1 MTAWGLAWRTIT
13 RSPAR
18 SVLAVSGVTVI
29 GALLFNMLLLSRGLL
44 VSFSDLLD
52 SAGFDIRVV
61 AAEGSMVHR
70 PPIAGA
76 ANLAAAITRLPDVRR
91 VTLIRTET
99 AQLVD
104 PARGGTNVRVSLIGT
119 TDIASDGTWTILK
132 GSSLPSTDS
141 GREPPLVIGTRLA
154 AALHLEPGS
163 TVQLRVFNP
172 GSASALPLVTARV
185 AGIGAFAFESADDD
199 TVATTMEGL
208 AAARGT
214 APDGVA
220 EMVLVAS
227 QPGAAVSAAAAIA
240 RLRPDLHVFSN
251 DQVLEQFNQN
261 AFSYFRQI
269 STVLSSMTLAFA
281 FLLIATLLT
290 MSVNQRLGEV
300 AALRA
305 LGFPRR
311 RIAANL
317 LWESALLVGIG
328 GAAALP
334 VGGLLAIVLDRILR
348 HMPGVP
354 SRLHFFVFEPR
365 TVVLHAALLCVTG
378 ALAAVYP
385 IWLATRLPI
394 ASTLRREILSWAAR
408 RSSRGGISRAPL
420 PCRPAR

>member
-1 MTAWGLAWRTIT
+1 MTAWGLAWRTIA

-44 VSFSDLLD
+44 VSFSELLD
-52 SAGFDIRVV
+52 SAGFDIRVI

-70 PPIAGA
+70 VPIADATSLGEA
-76 ANLAAAITRLPDVRR
+76 VARLPEVASVALVRTDAGQVR
-91 VTLIRTET
+91 TDPKTGAWTAIELIGMT
-99 AQLVD
+99 D
-104 PARGGTNVRVSLIGT
+104 FRGGG
-119 TDIASDGTWTILK
+119 WTIVT
-132 GSSLPSTDS
+132 GAPLPSGPS
-141 GREPPLVIGTRLA
+141 SAEPPVVVNTALA
-154 AALHLEPGS
+154 SKLHLEPGS
-163 TVQLRVFNP
+163 RLRLRLTAAGAP
-172 GSASALPLVTARV
+172 SALPPVTLRV
-185 AGIGAFAFESADDD
+185 VGIGGFAFESAGDLN
-199 TVATTMEGL
+199 VATTIEGF
-208 AAARGT
+208 AVAHGT
-214 APDGVA
+214 PEDRRA

-227 QPGAAVSAAAAIA
+227 RPGAAVSALAAIE
-240 RLRPDLHVFSN
+240 RLRPDLRVLSN
-251 DQVLEQFNQN
+251 DQVMAQFNEN

-365 TVVLHAALLCVTG
+365 TIVLHAALLCVTG

-394 ASTLRREILSWAAR
+394 AATLRREILS
-408 RSSRGGISRAPL
+408 
-420 PCRPAR
+420 

>member
-1 MTAWGLAWRTIT
+1 MTAWGLAWRTIA

-44 VSFSDLLD
+44 VSFRDLLD
-52 SAGFDIRVV
+52 TAGFDIRVV

-76 ANLAAAITRLPDVRR
+76 SSLADTIARLPGVQR
-91 VTLIRTET
+91 VTLIRTDSAE
-99 AQLVD
+99 AILPD
-104 PARGGTNVRVSLIGT
+104 RRGPAVRISLLGT
-119 TDIASDGTWTILK
+119 TDSGAGGVLTLVSGAPLRST
-132 GSSLPSTDS
+132 GSP
-141 GREPPLVIGTRLA
+141 GEPPLIVSTRMASELGLA
-154 AALHLEPGS
+154 PGS
-163 TVQLRVFNP
+163 TLKIRPFVD
-172 GSASALPLVTARV
+172 GAASALPPVTARV
-185 AGIGAFAFESADDD
+185 VGIGAFAFEAPDES
-199 TVATTMEGL
+199 TVATTLEGF
-208 AAARGT
+208 AAAHGMAADGT
-214 APDGVA
+214 A
-220 EMVLVAS
+220 EMVLVSSAGATAATAS
-227 QPGAAVSAAAAIA
+227 AIA
-240 RLRPDLHVFSN
+240 RLRPDLRALSN

-269 STVLSSMTLAFA
+269 SAVLSSMTLAFA

-328 GAAALP
+328 GTAALP
-334 VGGLLAIVLDRILR
+334 VGALLAVGLDRILR
-348 HMPGVP
+348 QMPGVP
-354 SRLHFFVFEPR
+354 ATLHFFVFEPR
-365 TVVLHAALLCVTG
+365 TVVLHAALLGVTG
-378 ALAAVYP
+378 AFAALYP

-394 ASTLRREILSWAAR
+394 AATLRREILS
-408 RSSRGGISRAPL
+408 
-420 PCRPAR
+420 

>member
-44 VSFSDLLD
+44 VSFSELLD
-52 SAGFDIRVV
+52 SAGFDIRVI

-70 PPIAGA
+70 APIADA
-76 ANLAAAITRLPDVRR
+76 TSLAEAIARLPEVASVAMVRTDAGQ
-91 VTLIRTET
+91 VTTYPDPGAWTSIELIGMT
-99 AQLVD
+99 D
-104 PARGGTNVRVSLIGT
+104 SRGGG
-119 TDIASDGTWTILK
+119 WTISK
-132 GSSLPSTDS
+132 GSPLPSGPS
-141 GREPPLVIGTRLA
+141 SAEPPVVVNTALA
-154 AALHLEPGS
+154 SRLHLEPGS
-163 TVQLRVFNP
+163 RLRLRLTTAGAATALPPVTLRVV
-172 GSASALPLVTARV
+172 GV
-185 AGIGAFAFESADDD
+185 GGFAFESAGDLN
-199 TVATTMEGL
+199 VATTIEGF
-208 AAARGT
+208 AVAHATPADRR
-214 APDGVA
+214 A

-227 QPGAAVSAAAAIA
+227 RPGGAVSALAAIE
-240 RLRPDLHVFSN
+240 RLRPDVRVLSN
-251 DQVLEQFNQN
+251 DQVMAQFNEN

-317 LWESALLVGIG
+317 LWESALLVGTG

-365 TVVLHAALLCVTG
+365 TIVLHAALLCVTG

-394 ASTLRREILSWAAR
+394 AATLRREILS
-408 RSSRGGISRAPL
+408 
-420 PCRPAR
+420 

>member
-29 GALLFNMLLLSRGLL
+29 GALLFNMLLLSRGLM

-76 ANLAAAITRLPDVRR
+76 ATLAEAIARLPEVRR
-91 VTLIRTET
+91 VTLIRTDT
-99 AQLVD
+99 AQVID
-104 PARGGTNVRVSLIGT
+104 PARSGAGVRVSLIGT
-119 TDIASDGTWTILK
+119 TDMGADGTWTILK
-132 GSSLPSTDS
+132 GSSLPAADA
-141 GREPPLVIGTRLA
+141 GHEPPLVIGATLA
-154 AALHLEPGS
+154 SALHLEPGS
-163 TVQLRVFNP
+163 TLQLRVFNP

-185 AGIGAFAFESADDD
+185 VGVGVFAFEAADDQ
-199 TVATTMEGL
+199 TVATTMEGF
-208 AAARGT
+208 AAARGM

-227 QPGAAVSAAAAIA
+227 KPDAGASAAAAIA
-240 RLRPDLHVFSN
+240 RLRPDVRVFSN

-334 VGGLLAIVLDRILR
+334 VGGLLAVILDRILR

-354 SRLHFFVFEPR
+354 ARLHFFVFEPR
-365 TVVLHAALLCVTG
+365 TIALHAALLCATG

-394 ASTLRREILSWAAR
+394 AATLRREILS
-408 RSSRGGISRAPL
+408 
-420 PCRPAR
+420 